1 MKLAGRLMEFRER
14 KNTQQ
19 IHNDESISRDVKNE
33 GNTKISYCFP
43 TQLMVYEKRN
53 ASGGRDK
60 KET

>member
-1 MKLAGRLMEFRER
+1 MNFRER

-19 IHNDESISRDVKNE
+19 FHNDESITRDVKSG
-33 GNTKISYCFP
+33 GNTKINYCFP

-53 ASGGRDK
+53 ASEGQDQ